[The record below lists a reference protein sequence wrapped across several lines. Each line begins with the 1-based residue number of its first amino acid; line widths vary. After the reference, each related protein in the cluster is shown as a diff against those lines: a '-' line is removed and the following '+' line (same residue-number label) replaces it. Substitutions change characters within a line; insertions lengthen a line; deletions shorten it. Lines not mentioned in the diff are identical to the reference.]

1 MLLDIL
7 IQYNGKKLSHP
18 HRFKGLLCN
27 RGTDNTDN
35 WACRVTN
42 QYPCHN
48 HPKPSRPPSKW
59 PWVCQQNPIARCG
72 SCNLTAGFA
81 AYCCNSSFS
90 TQFVGVMFFLNQA
103 WTKGILHLCHILL
116 ANLACVQEAKCLH
129 HDQKSFPRSGAT
141 HRSSRWQT
149 HTPWN
154 TQALGASWPQ
164 SVEIGSGV
172 MQVYSYTLQMY
183 QISMSFDF
191 GSVDWSIMLQG
202 YLQNMFVFLYR
213 LQPPWTVWWSGVV
226 KIRLATSCRDYI
238 LNRERIHENSTFPD
252 INGLMN
258 PIIFSH
264 DVWASTPQKL
274 SKMWLSYLPLS
285 PPYDFRFHSVD
296 SKVSGNGGR
305 HWLQWCKK
313 CSSDLILKP
322 LPSQNMH
329 IQPFPLRDGF
339 NICQCMPTA
348 FIATPT
354 KATQSRVH
362 NV

>member
-1 MLLDIL
+1 MRHQIL
-7 IQYNGKKLSHP
+7 VWSSGIFVGCRKATNHLCCLIFWYNINCKKLSHP

-90 TQFVGVMFFLNQA
+90 TQFVGVIGFFLNQA
-103 WTKGILHLCHILL
+103 WAKGILHLCHILV
-116 ANLACVQEAKCLH
+116 ANLAWVQQAKCLH
-129 HDQKSFPRSGAT
+129 HDQQSFPRSGAT

-172 MQVYSYTLQMY
+172 MQVYSHTLQMY

-191 GSVDWSIMLQG
+191 GSVDWGIMLQG
-202 YLQNMFVFLYR
+202 YLQNMLVFLYR

-226 KIRLATSCRDYI
+226 KID
-238 LNRERIHENSTFPD
+238 NRRFMSGSWLLMASWIPWFFPMMFEYPLPR
-252 INGLMN
+252 NWETCEF
-258 PIIFSH
+258 PICFSH
-264 DVWASTPQKL
+264 LLTI
-274 SKMWLSYLPLS
+274 
-285 PPYDFRFHSVD
+285 F
-296 SKVSGNGGR
+296 VSIVLTARSLAMAVATGSNGAR
-305 HWLQWCKK
+305 NARRTWFWN
-313 CSSDLILKP
+313 ILKT
-322 LPSQNMH
+322 LPSQNMY
-329 IQPFPLRDGF
+329 IQTRSFPSSLL
-339 NICQCMPTA
+339 
-348 FIATPT
+348 
-354 KATQSRVH
+354 
-362 NV
+362 